1 FRAQDTVPSQR
12 IACLNYTWTRP
23 TWFTH
28 PASRSLFIRGSWFDG
43 ILHPN
48 RKFRPIHGP
57 VIGLVLQP
65 VIPPGHDLLQKT
77 NRRPWLS
84 NVRITVT
91 PKANQ
96 TPLCHVEYS
105 KQTEHRIRISICPP
119 ASSKYRNYDIGI
131 VFVELTVSPVLVFA
145 LVYQPLFQPEPTM
158 VQ

>member
-1 FRAQDTVPSQR
+1 IIVTPFTTELTQLERRLYREFRARFLFFIFRAQDTVPSQR

-84 NVRITVT
+84 KVWIFVT
-91 PKANQ
+91 PRANQ
-96 TPLCHVEYS
+96 APLWNV
-105 KQTEHRIRISICPP
+105 
-119 ASSKYRNYDIGI
+119 
-131 VFVELTVSPVLVFA
+131 
-145 LVYQPLFQPEPTM
+145 
-158 VQ
+158 